1 MAKLG
6 WNMGTEKGAGR
17 RAGSTRLLLC
27 LLAAGG
33 LGACD
38 RTDAVQYAPRD
49 LTVEQRYPIVLAEEP
64 VVMELPVV
72 PGSVSLTSGQRAEIA
87 GFLRA
92 YRTDA
97 SGPLVIRTPS
107 GTRNEAAALSAVEE
121 IRRIMAE
128 VDVSQSAI
136 KFRPYSGSHGRG
148 IYPPVILA
156 YKGVKAVTAECGDWS
171 ENIAANYG
179 NNPYPNYGCSS
190 QRNLAAMA
198 SNPQDLERARSL
210 DPASTERRQT
220 VRDKYI
226 QGEPTASRVQD
237 EDKGTVSKVGK

>member
-1 MAKLG
+1 MVKLG
-6 WNMGTEKGAGR
+6 WNLGTVTGAGR
-17 RAGSTRLLLC
+17 RPGSARLLLC

-38 RTDAVQYAPRD
+38 KTEAVRYAPRD

-72 PGSVSLTSGQRAEIA
+72 PGSARLTTGQRAEIA

-92 YRTDA
+92 YRAGA

-107 GTRNEAAALSAVEE
+107 GTRNEAAALSTVEE
-121 IRRIMAE
+121 IRRIVAE
-128 VDVSQSAI
+128 VDISQSAI
-136 KFRPYSGSHGRG
+136 KFRPYSGSRGRG

-171 ENIAANYG
+171 ENVAANYG
-179 NNPYPNYGCSS
+179 NNQYPNYGCSA

-198 SNPQDLERARSL
+198 SNPQDLDRARAL

-220 VRDKYI
+220 VRDRYI
-226 QGEPTASRVQD
+226 KGESTPSKVED
-237 EDKGTVSKVGK
+237 EEKGTVSKVGK